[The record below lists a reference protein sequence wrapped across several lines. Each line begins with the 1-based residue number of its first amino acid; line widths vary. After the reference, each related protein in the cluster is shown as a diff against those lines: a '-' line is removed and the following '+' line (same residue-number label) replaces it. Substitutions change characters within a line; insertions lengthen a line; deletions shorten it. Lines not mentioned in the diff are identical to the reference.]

1 MAIKD
6 NKSNTSNQPKVMIF
20 NKNNYML
27 TAISLAIVVLGFIL
41 MSGTAGD
48 IYDFRRTVI
57 APIVVIA
64 GFGVGIFAIF
74 YKKK

>member
-1 MAIKD
+1 
-6 NKSNTSNQPKVMIF
+6 
-20 NKNNYML
+20 
-27 TAISLAIVVLGFIL
+27 LAIVVLGFIL